1 MIYFVYQCSKRY
13 EKEEGKGEKREE
25 RRKRGQKAEES
36 EVFEWW
42 LAVEEEKKN

>member
-25 RRKRGQKAEES
+25 KEDKKQRKVRYLSGS
-36 EVFEWW
+36 
-42 LAVEEEKKN
+42 LL